1 MRYCRTCESVQN
13 KISILFTVPLKV
25 RGWPLRSDHKMKDQS
40 ALAHRRF
47 RRRPQSVFCSPGD
60 GASYAA
66 IFVARLHRVGA
77 AAAAD
82 CSDLGAQSMH
92 AACRL
97 DGLDGLRLNAESASE
112 AANAKPGQDYQL
124 LVRGHQPRA
133 LVTPVQ
139 ALLVPSVHVT
149 APRVAHM

>member
-1 MRYCRTCESVQN
+1 MFF
-13 KISILFTVPLKV
+13 I
-25 RGWPLRSDHKMKDQS
+25 
-40 ALAHRRF
+40 AHL
-47 RRRPQSVFCSPGD
+47 S
-60 GASYAA
+60 
-66 IFVARLHRVGA
+66 RVGA

-82 CSDLGAQSMH
+82 CSDLGAQSIH

-112 AANAKPGQDYQL
+112 AANAKPGQDYQV

-149 APRVAHM
+149 APRVAHL